1 MALIYIEN
9 VSFYYLKDSPL
20 ERKALNNITLS
31 IDKGEKIGIF
41 GETGSG
47 KSTLIQLFNGIIQ
60 PTEGTVYLKGKNI
73 KEWSIKDICKTV
85 GLVFQY
91 PEHQFFEETVFE
103 EVAFGPKNIGVK
115 EDEIEQVVKRALQN
129 VGLNYEEI
137 KERSPFFLSGGEKRR
152 LAIAS
157 VLAMDPEVLVLDE
170 PTANLDPKGK
180 REIMHYIGKWT
191 NKNKTLVIVS
201 HDLDEIIP
209 LINRVIV
216 LHQGNII
223 FDGSLDLLFKK
234 RDSIIK
240 MGLELP
246 QILEIVDVLERK
258 GYNVDGY
265 ITLNEMAEII
275 IAYKGFMASWKR

>member
-275 IAYKGFMASWKR
+275 IAYKGFMASWK

>member
-201 HDLDEIIP
+201 HDLDEIMRNNA
-209 LINRVIV
+209 LYW
-216 LHQGNII
+216 
-223 FDGSLDLLFKK
+223 
-234 RDSIIK
+234 K
-240 MGLELP
+240 M
-246 QILEIVDVLERK
+246 DK
-258 GYNVDGY
+258 
-265 ITLNEMAEII
+265 
-275 IAYKGFMASWKR
+275 

>member
-1 MALIYIEN
+1 
-9 VSFYYLKDSPL
+9 
-20 ERKALNNITLS
+20 
-31 IDKGEKIGIF
+31 
-41 GETGSG
+41 
-47 KSTLIQLFNGIIQ
+47 
-60 PTEGTVYLKGKNI
+60 
-73 KEWSIKDICKTV
+73 
-85 GLVFQY
+85 
-91 PEHQFFEETVFE
+91 
-103 EVAFGPKNIGVK
+103 
-115 EDEIEQVVKRALQN
+115 
-129 VGLNYEEI
+129 
-137 KERSPFFLSGGEKRR
+137 
-152 LAIAS
+152 
-157 VLAMDPEVLVLDE
+157 
-170 PTANLDPKGK
+170 
-180 REIMHYIGKWT
+180 MHYIGKWT